1 MAMSVFDTSNCRT
14 ALGALHEAPPARGSW
29 VSDPPRW
36 LIYTVRSSRRPEPRW
51 IYHTTASVVGVVC
64 ATPFCLLVCLFTC
77 LLAIPFP
84 FLNVLDLQSFFFFLF
99 FFLSLFI
106 HSFNSVLQPG
116 TAAIHSFAPRRLG
129 QGLSLARFFVC
140 LAIPLPSPV
149 DLPSL
154 KRTRIPRL
162 FNSAGLDVLYPRS
175 LLTCQR

>member
-36 LIYTVRSSRRPEPRW
+36 LMYTVRSSRRPEPRW

-84 FLNVLDLQSFFFFLF
+84 FLNVLDLQSFFSFFSSF
-99 FFLSLFI
+99 FHYSFI
-106 HSFNSVLQPG
+106 HSIQSFNLEQLPF
-116 TAAIHSFAPRRLG
+116 IHSLLG
-129 QGLSLARFFVC
+129 DSDKVSPWRVSLSALLFPC
-140 LAIPLPSPV
+140 HLQSIYPL
-149 DLPSL
+149 
-154 KRTRIPRL
+154 
-162 FNSAGLDVLYPRS
+162 
-175 LLTCQR
+175 